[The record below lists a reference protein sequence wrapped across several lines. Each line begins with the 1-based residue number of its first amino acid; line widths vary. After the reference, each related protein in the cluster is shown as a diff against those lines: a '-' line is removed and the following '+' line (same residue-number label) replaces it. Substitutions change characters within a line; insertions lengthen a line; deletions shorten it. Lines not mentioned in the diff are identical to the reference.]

1 MLNIQCFHD
10 LVVTVMRK
18 SPVGGKNG
26 RTNKSLVIEGQT
38 CTCGVVLVH
47 WPVVHLQC
55 GVAAVPGEAHHVV
68 FAIIYWSPLLFDGDV
83 NCANI
88 EDNSDLPLFLQ

>member
-10 LVVTVMRK
+10 LVTVVRK

-26 RTNKSLVIEGQT
+26 RTIVWSSRVKR
-38 CTCGVVLVH
+38 TCGIVLVH
-47 WPVVHLQC
+47 WPVIHLQC
-55 GVAAVPGEAHHVV
+55 GIAAVPGEAHHVV
-68 FAIIYWSPLLFDGDV
+68 LAIVYRSPLLFDGDV

>member
-1 MLNIQCFHD
+1 MLNVQCFYD
-10 LVVTVMRK
+10 LVTVVRK

-26 RTNKSLVIEGQT
+26 RKNESLVIEGQA
-38 CTCGVVLVH
+38 CTCGIVLVH
-47 WPVVHLQC
+47 RPVVHLQC

-68 FAIIYWSPLLFDGDV
+68 FAIVHRSPLLFDGDV

-88 EDNSDLPLFLQ
+88 EDNADLPLFLQ